1 MKLCFNG
8 QFNSARGTARKF
20 IGICGLLLCLALAA
34 APLSAQDAG
43 LSGVVTDPSGALVP
57 GASVEAFNIVT
68 QVRRLTTTDGQ
79 GQYTISSMPD
89 GTYQVTTRARGF
101 SANIANDVVI
111 AEGTPRTLDV
121 RLAVQSV
128 SNEVS
133 VQATIVNIPDTDIA
147 IGPLAGKKLID
158 LPYSITLLPSELI
171 ENQQAASL
179 RELVKY
185 MPSVQIQ
192 ERSGSD
198 VGRPQTRGFQGD
210 VVANSRFDGMNTIS
224 TTAHP
229 MEMFD
234 RLEVLNGLSGSMSG
248 PTSPAGT
255 FNFVVKRA
263 TDVPIRQVTLKY
275 DNQNSPSIIGDFEQK
290 FGKDK
295 QFGYRLVAIYGDG
308 EGYIDGS
315 SLRRGLASMA
325 FDWRFFSHTVAEVNF
340 SFYAF
345 DKKGFPASFSYG
357 NVAGGELIGLPDA
370 PDASIPGY
378 GQKWAGHELYT
389 NTESLR
395 VRHDFNEN
403 WHFTAGILDQHA
415 ERGMLTAS
423 NTMLDDNGNFR
434 TSVSPSVPSAWE
446 VTSNI
451 AYINGG
457 FHTGSVPH
465 EISAGTNG
473 HQRRMVS
480 GVAKQSMPSV
490 VLGTSNIASPRLY
503 DYNPA
508 WELVTD
514 YTYKSNVSQQQ
525 ALMVNDT
532 ITFDKHWAALV
543 SANHAWIWT
552 RSFNNTGVQ
561 TSARDDSGFSL
572 GASLLYKP
580 VEKVTLYYTYADSL
594 EMGSAAP
601 SLTQNPNIQN
611 PGETMAPYRSKSHEV
626 GLKAA
631 LSSRASFTIAGFHIK
646 RPFAFTDPTD
656 FYYKVAGNQRNF
668 GMEIS
673 ATGDIFQDLTVYGGL
688 TFMDPRLQDTG
699 YAATTDKEV
708 VGAPRLRSNLFA
720 EYRLPKLRG
729 LSISMNWHHT
739 GERAANDRNTLWVD
753 GYHTVDLGARFT
765 TRLLNER
772 IPVTWRFDAANVG
785 NKFYWAS
792 IFAGSTDGVLSTAA
806 SNSAFLGP
814 TRTYMASMQIG
825 F

>member
-1 MKLCFNG
+1 MKKL
-8 QFNSARGTARKF
+8 QFHRERRAARKF
-20 IGICGLLLCLALAA
+20 PGIGVCGLLLCLLSAA
-34 APLSAQDAG
+34 APLYAQDAG
-43 LSGVVTDPSGALVP
+43 LRGAVTDPSGALVP
-57 GASVEAFNIVT
+57 GATVEAFNIVT
-68 QVRRLTTTDGQ
+68 QVRRLTTTDNQ
-79 GQYTISSMPD
+79 GQYVISSLPA

-101 SANIANDVVI
+101 SASIANDVVV
-111 AEGTPRTLDV
+111 AEGAPRTLDI

-128 SNEVS
+128 SSEVS
-133 VQATIVNIPDTDIA
+133 VQATIANIPDTDIM

-158 LPYSITLLPSELI
+158 IPYSVTVLPNELL
-171 ENQQAASL
+171 ENQQAL
-179 RELVKY
+179 RDLIKF

-192 ERSGSD
+192 ERGGSD

-210 VVANSRFDGMNTIS
+210 VTANTRFDGMNIVT
-224 TTAHP
+224 TTAIP

-234 RLEVLNGLSGSMSG
+234 RLEVINGLSGSMYG
-248 PTSPAGT
+248 PTPPAGT

-263 TDVPIRQVTLKY
+263 TDVPTRRVTLKY
-275 DNQNSPSIIGDFEQK
+275 DNLNSPSIIGDFGQK
-290 FGKDK
+290 FGSKK

-315 SLRRGLASMA
+315 NLRRGLASMA
-325 FDWRFFSHTVAEVNF
+325 FDWRFLKNTVAEVNF

-345 DKKGFPASFSYG
+345 EKKGYSASFGYGSTDSAG
-357 NVAGGELIGLPDA
+357 NVTASLPEA
-370 PDASIPGY
+370 MDASIPGY

-415 ERGMLTAS
+415 ERGMLTVS
-423 NTMLDDNGNFR
+423 NTMLDNNGNFR

-451 AYINGG
+451 GYINGS
-457 FHTGSVPH
+457 FNTGSVLH

-480 GVAKQSMPSV
+480 GVAVQSMPSV
-490 VLGTSNIASPRLY
+490 VLGTSNIAQPKLY

-508 WELVTD
+508 WELATD
-514 YTYKSNVSQQQ
+514 YNYKSSVSQQQ
-525 ALMVNDT
+525 ALMANDT
-532 ITFDKHWAALV
+532 ITFDKHWSALV
-543 SANHAWIWT
+543 SFSHAWIWT
-552 RSFNNTGVQ
+552 RNFNNKGEETGG
-561 TSARDDSGFSL
+561 RDDSGFSL

-580 VEKVTLYYTYADSL
+580 VDKVTVYYTYADGL
-594 EMGSAAP
+594 EMGAAAP

-626 GLKAA
+626 GVKAE
-631 LSSRASFTIAGFHIK
+631 LSSRASFTISGFHIK

-656 FYYKVAGNQRNF
+656 FYFKVAGNQRNF

-708 VGAPRLRSNLFA
+708 VGAPKFRSNLFV
-720 EYRLPKLRG
+720 EYRLPRLHG
-729 LSISMNWHHT
+729 LSVNMNWQHT
-739 GERAANDRNTLWVD
+739 GKRAANDRNTLWVD
-753 GYHTVDLGARFT
+753 GYHTIDLGARYN
-765 TRLLNER
+765 TRLFNER
-772 IPVTWRFDAANVG
+772 IPVTWRFDVNNVG
-785 NKFYWAS
+785 NKFFWAS
-792 IFAGSTDGVLSTAA
+792 IFAGSTDGVISNSA

-814 TRTYMASMQIG
+814 TRTYMASMQVG